1 MVVAL
6 QIVNGK
12 LGQHSG
18 LAGLGG
24 AGLHLFGGKM
34 RKGQRQVK
42 QAAAAACFCL
52 QHFAEFLQRD
62 LVIGKD
68 VALALAPAVSGGN
81 RTGGQ
86 VAHIDKVERALHTNG
101 HFTVQNLDQRAG
113 RLPDGG
119 VVGAKNTAGMHH
131 AGIQPVRGGV
141 QHLLGRHGLAAA
153 VPADHAVIIVGNK
166 AVYLMDALALR
177 QLGDGA
183 GAGNIDELFAL
194 RVIFGSIQHIFGAA
208 HIDGDELFTVIRVD
222 GHHTRAVDA
231 DSLDAR
237 LHGKE
242 FLTVLGT
249 AEVTFKD
256 FDGLW
261 HKFYSGVAL
270 QHKSAHGIT
279 ALQKLCADICA
290 HKSGSTG
297 DKIDRFHSCI
307 LRFPVGC
314 FCFDAPKD
322 TPPK

>member
-12 LGQHSG
+12 LRQHSG
-18 LAGLGG
+18 LAGLGR
-24 AGLHLFGGKM
+24 AGFHLFGGKM
-34 RKGQRQVK
+34 GKRQRQVK
-42 QAAAAACFCL
+42 QTAAAAGFCL
-52 QHFAEFLQRD
+52 QHFAESLQRN
-62 LVIGKD
+62 LVIGKN

-86 VAHIDKVERALHTNG
+86 VAHIDKIERALHTDG
-101 HFTVQNLDQRAG
+101 HFTVQDLDQRAG

-131 AGIQPVRGGV
+131 AGIQPVSGGV
-141 QHLLGRHGLAAA
+141 QHLLGRHCLAAA

-194 RVIFGSIQHIFGAA
+194 RVIFGGIQHIFGAA

-222 GHHTRAVDA
+222 RHHARAVDA

-242 FLTVLGT
+242 FLAVLGT
-249 AEVTFKD
+249 AEVTLKD
-256 FDGLW
+256 FDGLR

-270 QHKSAHGIT
+270 QHKSAHGIA

-297 DKIDRFHSCI
+297 DKIDGFHSCI

-314 FCFDAPKD
+314 FLFRCS
-322 TPPK
+322 